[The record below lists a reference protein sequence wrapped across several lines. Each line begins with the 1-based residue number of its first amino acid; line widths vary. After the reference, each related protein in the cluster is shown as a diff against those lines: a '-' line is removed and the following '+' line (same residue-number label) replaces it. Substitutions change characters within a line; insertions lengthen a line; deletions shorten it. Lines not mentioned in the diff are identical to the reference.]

1 MRQDQSVATRPESWS
16 TKELAQ
22 FACNLRFEDIPED
35 VIQLAATNILDN
47 LGCMIG
53 GIVSPIGETMRRT
66 VTAMG
71 DGVQATIFGTRDRAS
86 IANAALVNGTSSNAL
101 DFDET
106 LTGIGHPGSSLIA
119 PVLAI
124 AEVRDLSGPELVTA
138 VIAGY
143 EVGNRVGFAIQPSAA
158 RAQEV
163 WCVGTWQTVSAAAS
177 SARALN
183 LSLDRT
189 LQAYGISGA
198 TAPLP
203 NTQKWGWPVHERP
216 IHWVKEPTGWPAWSG
231 VMGALLAEQGFV
243 GNRHILD
250 GDTGFWRMAGSD
262 RVDFDRMTR
271 GLGTEWT
278 IRDVGLKPFPC
289 CRWHQSALD
298 VIEQLKVRHA
308 IEAADVTDVEI
319 GAFEWLKSQE
329 VYGPTS
335 VVDAQFS
342 VPHTVTMVLHGI
354 EPGFA
359 WVTPEMLSNQATVN
373 WSRRVRVIVDRA
385 LTELFHERGRIGAHV
400 VLTLND
406 GRQLKGYTDCPL
418 GDTGNPMTPQRLHA
432 KFRGLTTPVLG
443 VARAEALLEQL
454 QSLASSP
461 RARDTLSLAA
471 CA

>member
-1 MRQDQSVATRPESWS
+1 LRQDQSIATSADRWV
-16 TKELAQ
+16 TRDLAQ
-22 FACNLRFEDIPED
+22 FACDLRFEDIPPD
-35 VIQLAATNILDN
+35 VVRLAEINILDN

-53 GIVSPIGETMRRT
+53 GIVSPIGDTMRRT
-66 VTAMG
+66 LTAMG
-71 DGVQATIFGTRDRAS
+71 DGSQATIFGTRDRAS
-86 IANAALVNGTSSNAL
+86 IVNAALINGTSSNAL

-106 LTGIGHPGSSLIA
+106 LTAIGHPGSSLIA

-124 AEVRDLSGPELVTA
+124 AEARDLSGPELVTA

-143 EVGNRVGFAIQPSAA
+143 EVGNRVGFAIQPTAT

-163 WCVGTWQTVSAAAS
+163 WCVGTWQTMSAAAA

-183 LSLDRT
+183 FNLEQT
-189 LQAYGISGA
+189 LHTYGIAGA

-298 VIEQLKVRHA
+298 VIEQLKARHG
-308 IEAADVTDVEI
+308 INSADVTDVEI
-319 GAFEWLKSQE
+319 GAFEWLKAQE
-329 VYGPTS
+329 VYGPAS

-342 VPHTVTMVLHGI
+342 VPHTVTMVLHGVQ
-354 EPGFA
+354 PGWA
-359 WVTPEMLSNQATVN
+359 WVTPEMLSNQATVD
-373 WSRRVRVIVDRA
+373 WSRRVRVTVDPA
-385 LTELFHERGRIGAHV
+385 LTALFHERGRIGAHV
-400 VLTLND
+400 ALTLND
-406 GRQLKGYTDCPL
+406 GRQVKGYTECPL
-418 GDTGNPMTPQRLHA
+418 GDTANPMTTERLHA
-432 KFRGLTTPVLG
+432 KFRGLTAPVLG
-443 VARAEALLEQL
+443 ADRADALLEKL
-454 QSLASSP
+454 QSIRRASH
-461 RARDTLSLAA
+461 ARDILALAA
-471 CA
+471 LA